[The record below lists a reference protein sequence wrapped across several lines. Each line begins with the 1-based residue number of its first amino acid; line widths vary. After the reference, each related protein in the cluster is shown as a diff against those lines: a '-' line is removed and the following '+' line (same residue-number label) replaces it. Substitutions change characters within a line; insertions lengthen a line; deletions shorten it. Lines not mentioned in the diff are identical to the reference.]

1 MVLQGV
7 FLPTS
12 DDLGVAVDQALLPN
26 SAFSTALRARRT
38 SVGAVTV
45 WVYPDSYGELRTLKK
60 AMWEA
65 GVPLAVRPLGENQP
79 IIFSTLGSKSAAQ

>member
-1 MVLQGV
+1 
-7 FLPTS
+7 
-12 DDLGVAVDQALLPN
+12 
-26 SAFSTALRARRT
+26 
-38 SVGAVTV
+38 V

-65 GVPLAVRPLGENQP
+65 GVPLAVRPLAKGQP